1 MRSNLQGNRLSRRNV
16 VLDLGRWTASVAG
29 LALLGGCQ
37 PTSPLTATPA
47 KVRRIGVL
55 YVGTRSTNQP
65 FADAFRDQLHQLG
78 WTEGENL
85 TIEWR
90 FGDGNRE
97 HMPELAAELVQLP
110 VEVIVGAGGSA
121 ALPAQ
126 QLTSTI
132 PIVGVNFD
140 PIGRGGADSYSH
152 PGGNVTGV
160 ASTGSSGRALSVKSV
175 ELLKSVLP
183 QLSHLAI
190 LGDRSD
196 SAYILIEAPAVAAA
210 QSLGIQVLEL
220 DVRRVEDVDG
230 AFAAAHRWGAEGL
243 LVIPHTSYTAGINA
257 RVAELAAQTR
267 LPAMFEAPLAVYAD
281 RGLMSYSQDY
291 LAAWRD
297 GAMYVDKIL
306 RGARPA
312 ELPISGPREFQFVV
326 NVTAAKALDLSIP
339 PDVASQVSQW
349 IE

>member
-1 MRSNLQGNRLSRRNV
+1 MPSNLQGNRPSRRHV
-16 VLDLGRWTASVAG
+16 VLNLGRWMAALAG
-29 LALLGGCQ
+29 LALVGGCQ
-37 PTSPLTATPA
+37 PTSPRSATPA
-47 KVRRIGVL
+47 RVRRIGVL
-55 YVGTRSTNQP
+55 YVGTRAGLQ
-65 FADAFRDQLHQLG
+65 AYLDAFRDQLHELG

-97 HMPELAAELVQLP
+97 RMPDLAAELVQLP
-110 VEVIVGAGGSA
+110 VELIFAAGGSA

-140 PIGRGGADSYSH
+140 PIGRGGADSYGH
-152 PGGNVTGV
+152 PGGNFTGV
-160 ASTGSSGRALSVKSV
+160 ASTGASGRSGSIKSV
-175 ELLKSVLP
+175 ELLKSALP
-183 QLSHLAI
+183 QLSHLAV
-190 LGDRSD
+190 LGDPSD
-196 SAYILIEAPAVAAA
+196 SAYILIEAPAAQTA

-230 AFAAAHRWGAEGL
+230 AFAAAHGWGAEAL

-267 LPAMFEAPLAVYAD
+267 LPAMFGAPYAVYD
-281 RGLMSYSQDY
+281 NRGLMSYSVDF
-291 LAAWRD
+291 AATYRQ
-297 GAMYVDKIL
+297 GATYVDKLL

-312 ELPISGPREFQFVV
+312 ELPIIGPREFQFVV
-326 NVTAAKALDLSIP
+326 NVTAAKALGI
-339 PDVASQVSQW
+339 
-349 IE
+349 